1 MLLYFHYNSHHH
13 YYYHRFHYHWQMHFY
28 RLRMLLTIPLV
39 CNMIPC
45 LLQLHFVYILSFFF
59 WYLFF
64 SSVIPR
70 FWFLR
75 PAKGLRITLRR
86 NLDVLLI
93 LIFIFVVIYAS
104 LFTLLAYTYL
114 HLLMDAYVFF
124 IQLYELDKIVKI
136 WGI

>member
-1 MLLYFHYNSHHH
+1 
-13 YYYHRFHYHWQMHFY
+13 MHFY

-39 CNMIPC
+39 CKMIPC
-45 LLQLHFVYILSFFF
+45 LLRLHFVYILFSFF
-59 WYLFF
+59 WHLFF
-64 SSVIPR
+64 SSVVPR

-75 PAKGLRITLRR
+75 PVKGPRITLRP

-93 LIFIFVVIYAS
+93 LIFIFVIIYTS

-114 HLLMDAYVFF
+114 HLFMDTYAFF

-136 WGI
+136 WEM